1 MMNSLWQTGTLAC
14 LFLGWV
20 NTYAP
25 CRSADLLLQ
34 PKEMPGGRKQMRLS
48 QIAVS
53 LLPVFGAALF
63 EWPVFSL
70 EFLIVQQIVIL
81 ANDRLLYQGKAS
93 LRLGVWGLSLLTMAG
108 VFFFWTHVTGGM
120 ISAWQLECAVL
131 CIMGM
136 SGFLLLLVFF
146 TLLEWKIKDRRP
158 GISIFLMLGP
168 NALPTGLLSG
178 HLYHLISQQ
187 QIPDSISLIFYLA
200 CYGLVLVFF
209 CVFFFQRSRHRAW
222 SALEEARQL
231 AAMQEEYSQSLQRHA
246 RSLSAMQEDCART
259 ARETADLVH
268 SGQTEEAKK
277 KLEALSSRIRTT
289 RPALFTPS
297 PIVNAILSQK
307 KALCDSRD
315 IVFEHEL
322 MLQERPG
329 VEDLDLCIALGNLM
343 DNAIRNADLMEGDK
357 RHIFLSARIIS
368 GYLVINCQ
376 NPYRVENRGKI
387 QHTGFGHQILQDLA
401 RRYNGTFESDPQDCG
416 VFSATLSLACQEQPA

>member
-34 PKEMPGGRKQMRLS
+34 PKEMPDGRKQMRLS

-136 SGFLLLLVFF
+136 SGFLLL
-146 TLLEWKIKDRRP
+146 
-158 GISIFLMLGP
+158 
-168 NALPTGLLSG
+168 
-178 HLYHLISQQ
+178 
-187 QIPDSISLIFYLA
+187 
-200 CYGLVLVFF
+200 LVFF

-322 MLQERPG
+322 MIQERPG